1 MLIGDRY
8 IIIKKIGQGC
18 FGKIYLAVDKKDEDR
33 NVAIKAENLKLRSPM
48 LKNEIMSLKNLDSTG
63 IPRVLDYGISV

>member
-33 NVAIKAENLKLRSPM
+33 NVAIKAENLKLESPM
-48 LKNEIMSLKNLDSTG
+48 LKNEIQGL
-63 IPRVLDYGISV
+63 